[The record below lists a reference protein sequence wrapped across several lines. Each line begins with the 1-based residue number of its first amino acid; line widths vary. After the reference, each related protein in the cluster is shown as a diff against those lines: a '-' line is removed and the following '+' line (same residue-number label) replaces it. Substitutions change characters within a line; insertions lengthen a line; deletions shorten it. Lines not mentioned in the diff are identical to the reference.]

1 MLIFIGLIRSIRG
14 PDQDWQHIKY
24 GVHFN
29 SWPLHRRVMSLEYL
43 WWSALES
50 SANFANSELWI
61 SMLNIDFAVQERAI
75 DPMDDMGKR
84 AGGTMLDISSVH
96 KYRSFNRIWSRSA
109 AILQS
114 SINQLKSASR
124 PLLGSFQQTTKR
136 TWINYINGM
145 VIKLIIT
152 LIINMTEI
160 CGVSS
165 MISLH
170 SVADKSP
177 SNWWSLWSQ
186 PIKNCPLL
194 CVAPSRDKES
204 LYKWS

>member
-1 MLIFIGLIRSIRG
+1 
-14 PDQDWQHIKY
+14 
-24 GVHFN
+24 
-29 SWPLHRRVMSLEYL
+29 MSLEYL

-50 SANFANSELWI
+50 SAKFANSELWI
-61 SMLNIDFAVQERAI
+61 SMLDIDFAVQERAI

-84 AGGTMLDISSVH
+84 AGGTMLDISSLH

-136 TWINYINGM
+136 TLINYINGM

-152 LIINMTEI
+152 LIINMIEI
-160 CGVSS
+160 CGVSL

-177 SNWWSLWSQ
+177 SNWWSLWSK
-186 PIKNCPLL
+186 PIKYCPLL
-194 CVAPSRDKES
+194 CESPTRDKES

>member
-14 PDQDWQHIKY
+14 PDQDWQQIKY

-61 SMLNIDFAVQERAI
+61 SMLDIDFAVQERAI

-84 AGGTMLDISSVH
+84 AGGTMLDISSLH

-124 PLLGSFQQTTKR
+124 PLLESFQQTTS
-136 TWINYINGM
+136 INSINGM
-145 VIKLIIT
+145 VITLMIT
-152 LIINMTEI
+152 LIITMTEI
-160 CGVSS
+160 CGVSL

-170 SVADKSP
+170 SVADKFP
-177 SNWWSLWSQ
+177 SSWWSLWSQ

-194 CVAPSRDKES
+194 CEAPSRDKES
-204 LYKWS
+204 LDKWS